1 MHLIRRNLPLI
12 YIIEDNG
19 VYGLTKGQFSATAD
33 LGSTLKNGRRQRPA
47 GRSTPARWPSQLGA
61 TFVAPLL
68 QRRQEAASAMLKA
81 AIAHRGTAMI
91 DVISPC
97 VTFNDHEGST
107 KSYSY
112 MKDHEEPIHE
122 CRFVPSYEDIAVEYD
137 PGATVPVKMHDGSR
151 LQLRKLEEGY
161 DPRDKLTAVTRI
173 MSSHAQQEVLTGVL
187 YVNTELPN
195 FYDLLGLP
203 GRAPRHA
210 APGGDPAAEEGA
222 GRGDGLARL
231 DLPPR
236 LFSPAGR
243 RTVRPPPWC
252 SAVVARTLSM
262 QVARGDPDS
271 PDAARLLEAYL
282 IELRERLAPVPVEV
296 VARWADEFRD
306 PDGAVVLG
314 RVEGRSVGCAGLRPV
329 GESTLELKH
338 FFLLPDVRG
347 RGLGRVLLAGVE
359 AVARALGA
367 RRILLDTAAPLLE
380 AAALYRSAGYREIPR
395 YNDNPHAVA
404 WFERA
409 L

>member
-1 MHLIRRNLPLI
+1 
-12 YIIEDNG
+12 
-19 VYGLTKGQFSATAD
+19 
-33 LGSTLKNGRRQRPA
+33 
-47 GRSTPARWPSQLGA
+47 
-61 TFVAPLL
+61 
-68 QRRQEAASAMLKA
+68 
-81 AIAHRGTAMI
+81 
-91 DVISPC
+91 
-97 VTFNDHEGST
+97 
-107 KSYSY
+107 
-112 MKDHEEPIHE
+112 
-122 CRFVPSYEDIAVEYD
+122 
-137 PGATVPVKMHDGSR
+137 
-151 LQLRKLEEGY
+151 
-161 DPRDKLTAVTRI
+161 
-173 MSSHAQQEVLTGVL
+173 
-187 YVNTELPN
+187 
-195 FYDLLGLP
+195 
-203 GRAPRHA
+203 
-210 APGGDPAAEEGA
+210 
-222 GRGDGLARL
+222 
-231 DLPPR
+231 
-236 LFSPAGR
+236 
-243 RTVRPPPWC
+243 
-252 SAVVARTLSM
+252 M

-282 IELRERLAPVPVEV
+282 VELRERLAPVPVEV

-347 RGLGRVLLAGVE
+347 RGLGRVLFAGVE